1 RRIYLGWMSNWR
13 YANEVPTNGWRSQM
27 TLPRELTLKKVDDQY
42 RVIQMPVEEL
52 GSYFMKEIEMN
63 NQTISEKQYYK
74 IEEPYIELSLNL
86 ENSGATKYGIILHHT
101 DAHQTSITIDE
112 MKRKL
117 TLDRKDSGEINFSNN
132 FQLKQ
137 ELDLR

>member
-1 RRIYLGWMSNWR
+1 
-13 YANEVPTNGWRSQM
+13 
-27 TLPRELTLKKVDDQY
+27 
-42 RVIQMPVEEL
+42 
-52 GSYFMKEIEMN
+52 
-63 NQTISEKQYYK
+63 QYYK

-137 ELDLR
+137 ELDLRDSQQIKLNLVVDSSSVELFGNDGEFALTSLIYPDKACQGISIFALE